1 LLAAF
6 GACPIAPA
14 RATRCGLA
22 ELGPGGIGN
31 AGGYAPCACDGS
43 AWFSAGSGSPGS
55 PWRIIFPVVMSV
67 PAGTMWPNQLVHA
80 PSSVIRPKLE
90 GIRFQLPVA
99 LASRMT
105 DWSKPDRP
113 RPG

>member
-1 LLAAF
+1 MRHAQFAKRYLSRVLLTAVMAGMLAA
-6 GACPIAPA
+6 GA
-14 RATRCGLA
+14 
-22 ELGPGGIGN
+22 
-31 AGGYAPCACDGS
+31 S
-43 AWFSAGSGSPGS
+43 AWENPLKGRYLSGGPLTICDQGSFFVGG
-55 PWRIIFPVVMSV
+55 V
-67 PAGTMWPNQLVHA
+67 PKVD
-80 PSSVIRPKLE
+80 